1 MPDNKLV
8 NIALEDAYYLGVL
21 SSIVHVTWAL
31 AAGSHLGWRN
41 DPRYNNARC
50 FEKFPFPDASDTQR
64 AAIRALAEQ
73 LDAHRKRQQA
83 LHPRLTLTDMYNVL
97 AKLHAGEALS
107 EAERRVHEQGLVAIL
122 RQLHDELDAAVLGA
136 YGWGDLIKKGLSAD
150 LADSADL
157 RSPSEHSEICNL
169 RITPLWKAILERLV
183 ALNAARAA
191 EEARGVVRWLRPAY
205 QMPRAGLAPPQ
216 PVLPGAAAGDAPPPA
231 AAAPPPWPDGLAARA
246 AAVRAA
252 LGAFGRPAKAAE
264 VAAAFAG
271 RADKKRVTA
280 VAELLATLVA
290 LGQAGMGEEG
300 GYVGN

>member
-1 MPDNKLV
+1 M
-8 NIALEDAYYLGVL
+8 
-21 SSIVHVTWAL
+21 
-31 AAGSHLGWRN
+31 R
-41 DPRYNNARC
+41 
-50 FEKFPFPDASDTQR
+50 
-64 AAIRALAEQ
+64 
-73 LDAHRKRQQA
+73 
-83 LHPRLTLTDMYNVL
+83 
-97 AKLHAGEALS
+97 AGEALS

-157 RSPSEHSEICNL
+157 RSPEASTLKSAQSAQSADHSSLEE
-169 RITPLWKAILERLV
+169 AILERLV

-191 EEARGVVRWLRPAY
+191 EEGRGVVRWLRPAY
-205 QMPRAGLAPPQ
+205 QMPRAGLAPATQ

-252 LGAFGRPAKAAE
+252 LGAFGRPATAAE

-271 RADKKRVTA
+271 RADKKRVAA